1 MRTIDVKEITEAVAR
16 MCKEAAYYLPKD
28 VYEALKKGRETEQSP
43 VGRDVL
49 DQIIKNS
56 ELARSEDRPIC
67 QDCGLVIVFVEVGQD
82 VHLEGGDLN
91 DAINAGVAKGYTEGY
106 LRKSVVEEP
115 LFNRKNTGDNT
126 PAVIYTKIVPGDKVH
141 IRLEPKGFGSE
152 NKAASRCWYRLMA

>member
-56 ELARSEDRPIC
+56 EIARSEDRPIC

-91 DAINAGVAKGYTEGY
+91 DAINAVVAKVYT
-106 LRKSVVEEP
+106 
-115 LFNRKNTGDNT
+115 
-126 PAVIYTKIVPGDKVH
+126 
-141 IRLEPKGFGSE
+141 
-152 NKAASRCWYRLMA
+152 